1 MSRFFKTNGD
11 TISNMIR
18 NLAPNESIVV
28 ELATNEGFDK
38 PMRTITSL
46 IVPMGIKVE
55 QSAIKAVEHKPTSD
69 VVVRLIRIT
78 RVE

>member
-1 MSRFFKTNGD
+1 MSRFFKTNGQ
-11 TISNMIR
+11 TITEMLR

-28 ELATNEGFDK
+28 ELASNEGFDK
-38 PMRTITSL
+38 PMRSITAS
-46 IVPMGIKVE
+46 IVPLGIKVE
-55 QSAIKAVEHKPTSD
+55 QSAIKAVEHKPQSD